1 MRIIMCVRQL
11 KLLTSLNIKRRHGI
25 WIKHRNRNDYF
36 LLKENNGVALLPNI
50 IRRLTEATYFLNK
63 TYLHAII

>member
-25 WIKHRNRNDYF
+25 WIKHRNRDDQRIIELEFGLHKEWEAY
-36 LLKENNGVALLPNI
+36 LKNANNAKF
-50 IRRLTEATYFLNK
+50 RRNNS
-63 TYLHAII
+63 